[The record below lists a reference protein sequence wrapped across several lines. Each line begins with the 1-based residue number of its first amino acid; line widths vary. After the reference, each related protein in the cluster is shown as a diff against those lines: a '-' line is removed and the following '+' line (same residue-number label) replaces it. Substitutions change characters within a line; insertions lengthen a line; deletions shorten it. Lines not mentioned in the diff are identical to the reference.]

1 MRKPAFC
8 LLALAVIFVLPA
20 CSHRPGVS
28 GRSEVTGRFDRAEK
42 FGQFVDGVKETTRLD
57 KKIPVGDFTVYL
69 RGLVKEG
76 DGTWTLD
83 YSGLDSAGNKVDAAI
98 DAGL

>member
-1 MRKPAFC
+1 MKEIIP
-8 LLALAVIFVLPA
+8 I
-20 CSHRPGVS
+20 
-28 GRSEVTGRFDRAEK
+28 
-42 FGQFVDGVKETTRLD
+42 DGVKETTRLD